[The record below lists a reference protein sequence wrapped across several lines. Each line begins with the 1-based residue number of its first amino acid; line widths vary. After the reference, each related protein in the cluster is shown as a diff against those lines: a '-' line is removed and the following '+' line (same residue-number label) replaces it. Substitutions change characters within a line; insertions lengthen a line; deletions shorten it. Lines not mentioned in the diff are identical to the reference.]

1 MNLKAI
7 RIIDPG
13 PFSTVQDSGRFGLQ
27 DRGVPVS
34 GAMDLQALR
43 IANILAGNRD
53 TTAGIEITWGG
64 FCAEFLASAQIAVAG
79 ADPKPM
85 MNGQSFSCWS
95 GISARKGDILEMGF
109 AESGCRT
116 YLALSGGV
124 DVPEVMGSRSTYV
137 RGGFGGFMGRSLQKG
152 DILSLGQRENSPV
165 SDCPRALIPGYSD
178 HPVLR
183 VTLGPQADAL
193 TPESLCRF
201 LSSPFLVTD
210 RCDRM
215 GCSLKGPVLAHRQK
229 ADIVSDGTAFG
240 AVQVPGNGQP
250 IILLAD
256 RQTIG
261 GYAKPATVISVDL
274 PFLAQLVPGSSVHFE
289 AVSLWTARELAVN
302 AEYRF
307 QKWITHEQSR

>member
-7 RIIDPG
+7 RIIEPG
-13 PFSTVQDSGRFGLQ
+13 PLSTIQDSGRYGYQ

-53 TTAGIEITWGG
+53 SRAGVEITWGG
-64 FCAEFLASAQIAVAG
+64 FQAAFLENAQIAVAG
-79 ADPKPM
+79 ADPKPRL
-85 MNGQSFSCWS
+85 NGRAFPCWS
-95 GISARKGDILEMGF
+95 GISAQKGDILEMDCP
-109 AESGCRT
+109 ETGCRT

-124 DVPEVMGSRSTYV
+124 NAPEVMGSRSTYV
-137 RGGFGGFMGRSLQKG
+137 RGGFGGHMGRALQKG
-152 DILSLGQRENSPV
+152 DVLGRGQGGGMPVLS
-165 SDCPRALIPGYSD
+165 CPRALIPKYCD

-201 LSSPFLVTD
+201 LSSPYTVTD

-215 GCSLKGPVLAHRQK
+215 GYSLKGPVLAHRHK
-229 ADIVSDGTAFG
+229 ADIVSDGTVFG

-250 IILLAD
+250 IILMAD

-274 PFLAQLVPGSSVHFE
+274 PLLAQLAPESSVRFE
-289 AVSLWTARELAVN
+289 AVSLWTARELAVIN
-302 AEYRF
+302 EYQF
-307 QKWITHEQSR
+307 QNWITHEQSR